1 MYGNLQLSGSE
12 HYGPCL
18 AIGALGYDCV
28 VIIVSR
34 DAKLSSAIDTRVHTD
49 AVSHN
54 HITQFRC
61 SHLTGVSA
69 ISIYL
74 HTISSALETR
84 SQLSLM
90 IFADTKEKPSVMF
103 SEHGCT
109 VPSAEYRNRFFDR
122 RGEPNLIHSF
132 RAR

>member
-54 HITQFRC
+54 HITQFRYPDPTGVFAISVYC
-61 SHLTGVSA
+61 VHVYIRFQVLSKPVLNSHL
-69 ISIYL
+69 
-74 HTISSALETR
+74 
-84 SQLSLM
+84 
-90 IFADTKEKPSVMF
+90 
-103 SEHGCT
+103 
-109 VPSAEYRNRFFDR
+109 
-122 RGEPNLIHSF
+122 
-132 RAR
+132 